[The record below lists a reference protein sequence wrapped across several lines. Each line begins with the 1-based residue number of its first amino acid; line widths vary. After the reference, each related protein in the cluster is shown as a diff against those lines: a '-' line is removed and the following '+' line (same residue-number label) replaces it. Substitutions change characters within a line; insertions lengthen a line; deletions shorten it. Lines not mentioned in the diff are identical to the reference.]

1 MNLSLSDI
9 KWVHVE
15 ASSKCN
21 AWCPACPRNDHGF
34 GLAEGIVEQDLDP
47 VKFESFISDIPA
59 LQGVQFC
66 GNLGDP
72 IAAAC
77 ITELID
83 IAKKH
88 AKKIQIHT
96 NGSLRNVTWWK
107 ELAHQLID
115 IDHDVWFGIDGL
127 AGVHEIYRQG
137 TSFDKIIKNATEFIN
152 NGGFASWQFIPY
164 KHNEHQI
171 KDCLMLSQQLKF
183 KKFRLAK
190 LYRKQVLAKNYK
202 TGKEFDLLPTESL
215 RHLINIDRQKK
226 TADINNC
233 MHLSMPSIYISA
245 NGVISRC
252 CYFTKVDV
260 FQTVSGLLGNIKLDL
275 SDQNCIRNCG

>member
-9 KWVHVE
+9 KWVHAE

-21 AWCPACPRNDHGF
+21 AWCPACPRNNHGF
-34 GLAEGIVEQDLDP
+34 GLAEGLVEQDLDP
-47 VKFESFISDIPA
+47 VQFESVISSIPA

-72 IAAAC
+72 MAAVC

-83 IAKKH
+83 IAKKY

-96 NGSLRNVTWWK
+96 NGSLRSIAWWK
-107 ELAHQLID
+107 KLAQQLID
-115 IDHDVWFGIDGL
+115 VDHDVWFGIDGL

-137 TSFDKIIKNATEFIN
+137 TSFDKIINNATEFIN

-164 KHNEHQI
+164 KHNDHQI
-171 KDCLMLSQQLKF
+171 KDCLRLSQQLKF

-215 RHLINIDRQKK
+215 RQLINIDRQKK

-245 NGVISRC
+245 NGKISRC
-252 CYFTKVDV
+252 CYFSKVDT
-260 FQTVSGLLGNIKLDL
+260 FQTAADLLGNIKLDL
-275 SDQNCIRNCG
+275 SDQKCIRNCG

>member
-9 KWVHVE
+9 NWVHAE

-47 VKFESFISDIPA
+47 VKFELFISSIPA

-96 NGSLRNVTWWK
+96 NGSLRNTIWWR

-127 AGVHEIYRQG
+127 AEVHEIYRQG

-171 KDCLMLSQQLKF
+171 KDCLRLSQQLKF

-190 LYRKQVLAKNYK
+190 LYRTQVLAKNYK

-215 RHLINIDRQKK
+215 RQLINIDRQKK

-245 NGVISRC
+245 NGEISRC
-252 CYFTKVDV
+252 CYFSKVDA
-260 FQTVSGLLGNIKLDL
+260 FQTASDLLGNIKLDL
-275 SDQNCIRNCG
+275 SDQKCIRNCG

>member
-9 KWVHVE
+9 NWVHAE

-47 VKFESFISDIPA
+47 VKFELFISSIPA

-96 NGSLRNVTWWK
+96 NGSLRNTIWWR

-171 KDCLMLSQQLKF
+171 KDCLRLSQQLKF

-190 LYRKQVLAKNYK
+190 LYRTQVLAKNYK

-215 RHLINIDRQKK
+215 RQLINIDRQKK
-226 TADINNC
+226 TADISNC

-245 NGVISRC
+245 NGEISRC
-252 CYFTKVDV
+252 CYFSKVDA
-260 FQTVSGLLGNIKLDL
+260 FQTASDLLGNIKLDL
-275 SDQNCIRNCG
+275 SDQKCIRNCG